1 MSAISEELRTEQFV
15 MSLRGVVPY
24 VYEQAWQSVL
34 DGTPLSRTALHRGP
48 DGLLRRTL
56 RPEARFRL
64 QTVDWRATRAEVQDA
79 RLAERL
85 AGESA
90 AGLPLDRAPLMCA
103 TLIRRSDRD
112 WTFAWRYAR
121 ELMDRRAGLRI
132 LEEAA
137 DAYAVLLRGG
147 IPRGTAATARSRAA
161 LPGAGPPGA
170 ALPGAAIPGAA
181 LPGAASPSS
190 PLTGVRTRGPVT
202 R

>member
-64 QTVDWRATRAEVQDA
+64 QIVDWRATRAEVQDA
-79 RLAERL
+79 RLTERL

-90 AGLPLDRAPLMCA
+90 TGLPLDRAPLMCA

-147 IPRGTAATARSRAA
+147 TPRRTAATAQSCTTAPVTAPPRAA
-161 LPGAGPPGA
+161 LPGA
-170 ALPGAAIPGAA
+170 
-181 LPGAASPSS
+181 
-190 PLTGVRTRGPVT
+190 PLTTGVRTRGPVA
-202 R
+202 

>member
-48 DGLLRRTL
+48 DGVLRRTL

-64 QTVDWRATRAEVQDA
+64 QIVDWRATRAEVQDT

-103 TLIRRSDRD
+103 TLIRRSDRC

-147 IPRGTAATARSRAA
+147 VPRGTAV
-161 LPGAGPPGA
+161 
-170 ALPGAAIPGAA
+170 AA
-181 LPGAASPSS
+181 LPGAASQGRGLPVTAPPAAAPSRAAS
-190 PLTGVRTRGPVT
+190 PGPASPSGPAAGVRSRGPVA

>member
-15 MSLRGVVPY
+15 MSLRGIVPY

-56 RPEARFRL
+56 RPEVRFRL
-64 QTVDWRATRAEVQDA
+64 QIVDWRATRAEVQDA

-90 AGLPLDRAPLMCA
+90 AGLPLDRAPSMCA

-121 ELMDRRAGLRI
+121 ELMDRRAGLRV
-132 LEEAA
+132 LEEATE
-137 DAYAVLLRGG
+137 AYAVLLRGG
-147 IPRGTAATARSRAA
+147 NPPRHATATATAAAPGRAWAPGSAAR
-161 LPGAGPPGA
+161 
-170 ALPGAAIPGAA
+170 
-181 LPGAASPSS
+181 
-190 PLTGVRTRGPVT
+190 
-202 R
+202 